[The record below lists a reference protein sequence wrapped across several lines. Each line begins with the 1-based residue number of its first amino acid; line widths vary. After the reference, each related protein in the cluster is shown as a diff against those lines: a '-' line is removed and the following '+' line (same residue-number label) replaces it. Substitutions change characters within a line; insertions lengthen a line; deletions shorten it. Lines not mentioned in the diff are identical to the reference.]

1 MPQAWLEPQRN
12 VHAGVVRMDVV
23 VLAIGIGFFALMFGY
38 ISVCE
43 RL

>member
-1 MPQAWLEPQRN
+1 
-12 VHAGVVRMDVV
+12 MDVV